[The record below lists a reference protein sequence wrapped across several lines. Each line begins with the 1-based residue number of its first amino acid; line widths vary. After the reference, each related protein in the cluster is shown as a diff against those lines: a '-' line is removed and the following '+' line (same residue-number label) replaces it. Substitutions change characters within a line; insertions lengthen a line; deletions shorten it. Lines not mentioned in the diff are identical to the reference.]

1 MDYNKT
7 LNLPETEYPM
17 RGNLPT
23 KEPAMIQ
30 KWDDDELYKK
40 ILKKNE
46 GRPSYVLHDGPPY
59 ANGDIHLGTA
69 LNKILKDIIV
79 KQKNMSGYRANYV
92 PGWDTHGLPIEL
104 KAMKAIGVENG
115 AIPPL
120 ELRKHCR
127 EFALS
132 YVESQKQQF
141 KRLGVLGDFENPYL
155 TLKPD
160 FEARQ
165 IEVFGEMAKKG
176 YIYKGLKPVYW
187 CPECHYGKIDI
198 LFNNAG
204 TWRGDD
210 AEKVTTEDWKEVI
223 DVNLTGPFI
232 VSREVGKVMLAQKK
246 GSIVN
251 IASMSGMIVNTPQN
265 QCAYNASK
273 GGLIML
279 TKSMATEWADRG
291 VRVNAI
297 CPGYMRTEMSEDR
310 YQRKDP
316 AIERW
321 FSMTPMGRSGVP
333 DELMGVAVYLASDAS
348 SYTTGSTYLV
358 DGGYTAW

>member
-1 MDYNKT
+1 MAVEN
-7 LNLPETEYPM
+7 
-17 RGNLPT
+17 
-23 KEPAMIQ
+23 AM
-30 KWDDDELYKK
+30 ELFS
-40 ILKKNE
+40 LK
-46 GRPSYVLHDGPPY
+46 GRNAIVTGGGQGLGK
-59 ANGDIHLGTA
+59 AMAIALAQAGADIIIAARHIETA
-69 LNKILKDIIV
+69 LETQKIIQAEGVKCTVIKGDMRNDEDIKKMVDQVI
-79 KQKNMSGYRANYV
+79 
-92 PGWDTHGLPIEL
+92 
-104 KAMKAIGVENG
+104 
-115 AIPPL
+115 
-120 ELRKHCR
+120 R
-127 EFALS
+127 E
-132 YVESQKQQF
+132 
-141 KRLGVLGDFENPYL
+141 
-155 TLKPD
+155 
-160 FEARQ
+160 
-165 IEVFGEMAKKG
+165 
-176 YIYKGLKPVYW
+176 
-187 CPECHYGKIDI
+187 YGKIDI

-232 VSREVGKVMLAQKK
+232 VSREVGKIMLKQGK
-246 GSIVN
+246 GSIIN

-279 TKSMATEWADRG
+279 TKSMATEWAARG

-321 FSMTPMGRSGVP
+321 FSMTPMGRSGQT
-333 DELMGVAVYLASDAS
+333 DELRGIAIYLASDAS
-348 SYTTGSTYLV
+348 SFVTGAAYLV

>member
-1 MDYNKT
+1 MSDLKELFSLKGRNAIVTGGGQGLGKSMA
-7 LNLPETEYPM
+7 LGLAQAGANIIIAARHIESALK
-17 RGNLPT
+17 T
-23 KEPAMIQ
+23 KEEIEAEGVRCTVIKGDMR
-30 KWDDDELYKK
+30 DE
-40 ILKKNE
+40 N
-46 GRPSYVLHDGPPY
+46 D
-59 ANGDIHLGTA
+59 
-69 LNKILKDIIV
+69 V
-79 KQKNMSGYRANYV
+79 KSMVSQVMQ
-92 PGWDTHGLPIEL
+92 
-104 KAMKAIGVENG
+104 
-115 AIPPL
+115 
-120 ELRKHCR
+120 
-127 EFALS
+127 EF
-132 YVESQKQQF
+132 
-141 KRLGVLGDFENPYL
+141 
-155 TLKPD
+155 
-160 FEARQ
+160 
-165 IEVFGEMAKKG
+165 
-176 YIYKGLKPVYW
+176 
-187 CPECHYGKIDI
+187 GKIDI

-232 VSREVGKVMLAQKK
+232 VSREVGKVMLRQGK

-279 TKSMATEWADRG
+279 TKSMAAEWAKRG
-291 VRVNAI
+291 VRVNAL

-321 FSMTPMGRSGVP
+321 FSMTPMGRSGKT
-333 DELMGVAVYLASDAS
+333 DELMGIAVYLASDAS
-348 SYTTGSTYLV
+348 SFVTGAAYVV

>member
-1 MDYNKT
+1 MNVNEMFSLKGRVAIVTGGGQGLGKSMAMGLAQAGADIVIAARRIESA
-7 LNLPETEYPM
+7 LETQKLIEAQGVKCTVIYGDM
-17 RGNLPT
+17 RLEEDV
-23 KEPAMIQ
+23 KRMVE
-30 KWDDDELYKK
+30 EVKK
-40 ILKKNE
+40 K
-46 GRPSYVLHDGPPY
+46 
-59 ANGDIHLGTA
+59 
-69 LNKILKDIIV
+69 
-79 KQKNMSGYRANYV
+79 
-92 PGWDTHGLPIEL
+92 
-104 KAMKAIGVENG
+104 
-115 AIPPL
+115 
-120 ELRKHCR
+120 
-127 EFALS
+127 
-132 YVESQKQQF
+132 
-141 KRLGVLGDFENPYL
+141 
-155 TLKPD
+155 
-160 FEARQ
+160 
-165 IEVFGEMAKKG
+165 
-176 YIYKGLKPVYW
+176 
-187 CPECHYGKIDI
+187 YGKIDI

-204 TWRGDD
+204 TWRGAD
-210 AEKVTTEDWKEVI
+210 AELMTTEDWKEVI

-232 VSREVGKVMLAQKK
+232 VSREVGKVMLEQGK

-279 TKSMATEWADRG
+279 TKSMATEWASRG

-333 DELMGVAVYLASDAS
+333 DELMGIAVYLASDAS
-348 SYTTGSTYLV
+348 SFVTGSTYLV

>member
-1 MDYNKT
+1 MSENVMDMFSLKGRVAIVT
-7 LNLPETEYPM
+7 GGGQGL
-17 RGNLPT
+17 G
-23 KEPAMIQ
+23 KAM
-30 KWDDDELYKK
+30 
-40 ILKKNE
+40 
-46 GRPSYVLHDGPPY
+46 
-59 ANGDIHLGTA
+59 ATA
-69 LNKILKDIIV
+69 LAEAGADIVIV
-79 KQKNMSGYRANYV
+79 AR
-92 PGWDTHGLPIEL
+92 HIET
-104 KAMKAIGVENG
+104 AMETKPQIEA
-115 AIPPL
+115 
-120 ELRKHCR
+120 
-127 EFALS
+127 
-132 YVESQKQQF
+132 
-141 KRLGVLGDFENPYL
+141 LGVRCTVIKGDMRN
-155 TLKPD
+155 
-160 FEARQ
+160 EADVISMVGQ
-165 IEVFGEMAKKG
+165 VVEE
-176 YIYKGLKPVYW
+176 
-187 CPECHYGKIDI
+187 YGKIDI

-210 AEKVTTEDWKEVI
+210 AEQVTTEDWREVI

-232 VSREVGKVMLAQKK
+232 VSREVGKVMLKQGK

-251 IASMSGMIVNTPQN
+251 TASMSGMIVNTPQN

-333 DELMGVAVYLASDAS
+333 DELKGVAVYLASDAS
-348 SYTTGSTYLV
+348 SFVTGATILV
-358 DGGYTAW
+358 DGGYTSW

>member
-1 MDYNKT
+1 MADI
-7 LNLPETEYPM
+7 
-17 RGNLPT
+17 
-23 KEPAMIQ
+23 KE
-30 KWDDDELYKK
+30 LF
-40 ILKKNE
+40 
-46 GRPSYVLHDGPPY
+46 S
-59 ANGDIHLGTA
+59 
-69 LNKILKDIIV
+69 LKDRVAIV
-79 KQKNMSGYRANYV
+79 TGGGQGLGKSMAIGLAQAGANIV
-92 PGWDTHGLPIEL
+92 IAARRIES
-104 KAMKAIGVENG
+104 AMETKKEIEAIGVKCTVIKG
-115 AIPPL
+115 DM
-120 ELRKHCR
+120 R
-127 EFALS
+127 
-132 YVESQKQQF
+132 VEEDVKNM
-141 KRLGVLGDFENPYL
+141 V
-155 TLKPD
+155 
-160 FEARQ
+160 
-165 IEVFGEMAKKG
+165 AK
-176 YIYKGLKPVYW
+176 VM
-187 CPECHYGKIDI
+187 EEYGKIDI

-348 SYTTGSTYLV
+348 SYPTGSTYLV